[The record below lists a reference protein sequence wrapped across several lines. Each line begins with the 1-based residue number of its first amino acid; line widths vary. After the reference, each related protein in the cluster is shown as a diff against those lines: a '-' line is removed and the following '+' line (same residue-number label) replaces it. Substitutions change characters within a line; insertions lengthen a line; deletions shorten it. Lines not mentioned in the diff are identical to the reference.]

1 MKNYNKVYLG
11 KGTKVSNLDII
22 SFSIDW
28 DAAEKFAFDY
38 NGRKFLKLEIAKLQH
53 TDNFQRT
60 HTVYASVKEI
70 PEEIRESKAETAK
83 STKRTKKVAA
93 STVNEPIFPF

>member
-38 NGRKFLKLEIAKLQH
+38 NGRKFLKLEIAKLQQ
-53 TDNFQRT
+53 TDNFLRT
-60 HTVYASVKEI
+60 HTVYASVKEGA
-70 PEEIRESKAETAK
+70 EETKGSEETAK
-83 STKRTKKVAA
+83 PSKKTRKAA
-93 STVNEPIFPF
+93 ISAVNEPVLPF